1 MTKTGA
7 VLLTAALV
15 LAIMALAVVAAACG
29 GDSDGG
35 LSVLNGASPSASP
48 SAGSTTPSASPT
60 PTESATPTETPTD
73 DSGDTGDTGTA
84 EGDVTADEFATY
96 LDEVRPWY
104 DEITAVE
111 ARMINVIALVEENQ
125 ISPGQ
130 GATRL
135 ERLGWKLDP
144 PVTELAA
151 MSVPPA
157 LDEAHTAWL
166 DGISFEARAFA
177 RLVELMGSGTYQRGS
192 VDPEYDQ
199 LFQQAS
205 DKWDEWRQAVQ
216 SYESSTG
223 VEAPWMWY
231 GE

>member
-1 MTKTGA
+1 M
-7 VLLTAALV
+7 
-15 LAIMALAVVAAACG
+15 
-29 GDSDGG
+29 
-35 LSVLNGASPSASP
+35 SV
-48 SAGSTTPSASPT
+48 
-60 PTESATPTETPTD
+60 TPTETPDDLGGD
-73 DSGDTGDTGTA
+73 DSGGGPIGEITA
-84 EGDVTADEFATY
+84 EEFAAY
-96 LDEVRPWY
+96 LEQVRPWY
-104 DEITAVE
+104 EEITAVE

-151 MSVPPA
+151 MEVPIA
-157 LDEAHTAWL
+157 LDDAHIAWL
-166 DGISFEARAFA
+166 DGISFEAQAFA

-192 VDPEYDQ
+192 VDPEYEQ

-205 DKWDEWRQAVQ
+205 DKWDEWRQTIQ
-216 SYESSTG
+216 SYEASTG

>member
-1 MTKTGA
+1 MTKAAT
-7 VLLTAALV
+7 VLLVVV
-15 LAIMALAVVAAACG
+15 LAVVLMALAVGVAACG

-35 LSVLNGASPSASP
+35 LSVLNGDSPSPTP
-48 SAGSTTPSASPT
+48 SATPTTPSASPT
-60 PTESATPTETPTD
+60 PTETIMPTETPTD
-73 DSGDTGDTGTA
+73 TTGD
-84 EGDVTADEFATY
+84 GDDGPVGEITADEFSTY
-96 LDEVRPWY
+96 LETVRPWY
-104 DEITAVE
+104 DEIIAVE

-151 MSVPPA
+151 MEVPIA
-157 LDEAHTAWL
+157 LDDAHIAWL
-166 DGISFEARAFA
+166 DGISAEAQAFA
-177 RLVELMGSGTYQRGS
+177 RLVELMGSGTYQRGA
-192 VDPEYDQ
+192 VDPEYDD
-199 LFQQAS
+199 LMQQAS
-205 DKWDEWRQAVQ
+205 DKWDEWRQTVQ
-216 SYESSTG
+216 SYEASTG